1 MPSWA
6 EKNRAGPTTLLPR
19 RNPTQRYAYA
29 SNFVLPIETAAAY
42 AGLFLPRLGPR
53 PITPEL
59 PCASTSL
66 PGRYPISLGLSS
78 KSNATERC
86 KNDLSPF
93 AARHD
98 AVAAAAPIRRNSWP
112 EGFDSPCFFGADP
125 VSLGGPE
132 GNDSRPSCASPATSC
147 RSCARP
153 RRKRRSSPTG

>member
-1 MPSWA
+1 
-6 EKNRAGPTTLLPR
+6 
-19 RNPTQRYAYA
+19 
-29 SNFVLPIETAAAY
+29 VLPIETAAA
-42 AGLFLPRLGPR
+42 FRRLVPPTTWTAR

-59 PCASTSL
+59 ACASTSL

-86 KNDLSPF
+86 KIDLSPF

-98 AVAAAAPIRRNSWP
+98 AVAAPAPIRRNSWP